1 MASLEPDLT
10 SRTKVIRKSE
20 LLGFPPVACLA
31 GQAASAEVRLIR
43 DALLAMQTDPDGQA
57 VLSMLK
63 LDGFAEETQSLY
75 DPIAAKMQ
83 LVRSLAP

>member
-1 MASLEPDLT
+1 MASLEPGLT

-31 GQAASAEVRLIR
+31 GQAGSADVQLIKN
-43 DALLAMQTDPDGQA
+43 ALLAMHKDTDGQA

-63 LDGFAEETQSLY
+63 LDGFTEELATLY

-83 LVRSLAP
+83 LVRSLAQ